1 MTRTGLIRLC
11 GLATMIGSAI
21 FALVVLL
28 NPWLAQV
35 AHDAFGLV
43 GFMEVVLLP
52 MFLLLFVVV
61 LVAIAAIA
69 ALLQRT
75 RYRKLAGLA
84 SIGSLV
90 GMAFIVVGLLT
101 IQEFVGLVPMF
112 IGVLVLTVTV
122 GVLGVLSV
130 VTNVLGW
137 WGSVALV
144 AGPLLLFF
152 AFFGPLLPPMHWLIG
167 VPWMVLGFA
176 IFRAGVHQ
184 AGQPS
189 RVR

>member
-1 MTRTGLIRLC
+1 MTRIGLIRLG
-11 GLATMIGSAI
+11 GLAVIVGSAV
-21 FALVVLL
+21 FALVILL
-28 NPWLAQV
+28 RPSNGPI
-35 AHDAFGLV
+35 F
-43 GFMEVVLLP
+43 
-52 MFLLLFVVV
+52 FLLLVVV
-61 LVAIAAIA
+61 SVAVAAIA
-69 ALLQRT
+69 ALLRRT
-75 RYRKLAGLA
+75 RYSKLAGLA

-112 IGVLVLTVTV
+112 IGVLVLTVAV
-122 GVLGVLSV
+122 AVLGVLSV

-144 AGPLLLFF
+144 AGPLFLFL
-152 AFFGPLLPPMHWLIG
+152 AFFGTLLPPMHWLIG

-176 IFRAGVHQ
+176 IFRAGMQQ

>member
-1 MTRTGLIRLC
+1 
-11 GLATMIGSAI
+11 
-21 FALVVLL
+21 L

-43 GFMEVVLLP
+43 GFMEAVVGP
-52 MFLLLFVVV
+52 MFFVLFMVV
-61 LVAIAAIA
+61 LVAIAATA
-69 ALLQRT
+69 ALLRRT

-84 SIGSLV
+84 SISSLV

-112 IGVLVLTVTV
+112 IGVLVLTLTV

-144 AGPLLLFF
+144 AGPLLLFL

-167 VPWMVLGFA
+167 VPWMLVGLA
-176 IFRAGVHQ
+176 IFRAGAHQ
-184 AGQPS
+184 AEQAS
-189 RVR
+189 RVH

>member
-1 MTRTGLIRLC
+1 
-11 GLATMIGSAI
+11 MIGSAT
-21 FALVVLL
+21 FALVLLL

-61 LVAIAAIA
+61 IVAIAAIA
-69 ALLQRT
+69 TLLQRT

-90 GMAFIVVGLLT
+90 GMAFLVVGLLT

-122 GVLGVLSV
+122 GVLSVLSV

-144 AGPLLLFF
+144 AGPLFLFF
-152 AFFGPLLPPMHWLIG
+152 AVFGPLLPPLHWLIG
-167 VPWMVLGFA
+167 VPWMVVGFA
-176 IFRAGVHQ
+176 IFRAGAKQ
-184 AGQPS
+184 AEQPS
-189 RVR
+189 RVH

>member
-1 MTRTGLIRLC
+1 MKRMGLIRLG
-11 GLATMIGSAI
+11 GLATMIGSAV
-21 FALVVLL
+21 FALVLL
-28 NPWLAQV
+28 SSPWLAQV

-61 LVAIAAIA
+61 LVAIAAIV
-69 ALLQRT
+69 ALLRGT

-84 SIGSLV
+84 AIGSLV

-101 IQEFVGLVPMF
+101 IQDFVGLVPMF

-122 GVLGVLSV
+122 VVLGILCI

-144 AGPLLLFF
+144 SGPLLLFL
-152 AFFGPLLPPMHWLIG
+152 AFFGTLLPPLHWLIG
-167 VPWMVLGFA
+167 MPWMVVGFA
-176 IFRAGVHQ
+176 IFRAEAHQ
-184 AGQPS
+184 AEQPS
-189 RVR
+189 MVR

>member
-11 GLATMIGSAI
+11 GLATIIESAA
-21 FALVVLL
+21 FALVLLL

-43 GFMEVVLLP
+43 GFMEVVIFP

-69 ALLQRT
+69 ALLRRT
-75 RYRKLAGLA
+75 RYSKLAGLV

-101 IQEFVGLVPMF
+101 IQEFVGLVPML
-112 IGVLVLTVTV
+112 IGVLELTAAV

-130 VTNVLGW
+130 VTNVLRW
-137 WGSVALV
+137 WGNVALV
-144 AGPLLLFF
+144 AGPLFLFF
-152 AFFGPLLPPMHWLIG
+152 AFFGALLPMMHWLIG
-167 VPWMVLGFA
+167 VPWMLVGLA
-176 IFRAGVHQ
+176 IFRAGAHQ
-184 AGQPS
+184 AEQHS
-189 RVR
+189 RVH

>member
-1 MTRTGLIRLC
+1 
-11 GLATMIGSAI
+11 MIGSAV
-21 FALVVLL
+21 FALVLLL

-61 LVAIAAIA
+61 IVAIASIA
-69 ALLQRT
+69 ALLRGT
-75 RYRKLAGLA
+75 RYRRLAVLA
-84 SIGSLV
+84 SVGSLV

-101 IQEFVGLVPMF
+101 IQDFLGLVPMF
-112 IGVLVLTVTV
+112 IGLVVLTGAVA
-122 GVLGVLSV
+122 VLGVLSV
-130 VTNVLGW
+130 VTNVLGR

-144 AGPLLLFF
+144 SGPLILLL
-152 AFFGPLLPPMHWLIG
+152 AFFGPLLPPIHWLIG
-167 VPWMVLGFA
+167 VSWMLVGFA
-176 IFRAGVHQ
+176 IFRAGEHQ